1 MSRIFG
7 KVCQNGY
14 VVRNIHSAMHHWI
27 EVLGVGPWF
36 YIEDVKTDWF
46 TYRGQPS
53 EVKMSIALANS
64 GDLQIEL
71 IQPRNDAPS
80 MYRDFLSTGREGL
93 QHMSYWTEDYQ
104 GLYDRA
110 LSLGYT
116 VGHEGQIGGEKG
128 RFAYFDTE
136 SQAGAHPGTVVEIS
150 DISGTK
156 GRTFA
161 HIRRASEGWDG
172 TNPIRTFG

>member
-7 KVCQNGY
+7 NVCQNGY
-14 VVRNIHSAMHHWI
+14 VVRDIEAAMKHWI
-27 EVLGVGPWF
+27 EIMGVGPWF

-46 TYRGQPS
+46 TYRGVAS
-53 EVKMSIALANS
+53 DVKMSIALANS

-71 IQPRNDAPS
+71 IQLRNDAPS
-80 MYRDFLSTGREGL
+80 MYKDFLNAGREGL
-93 QHMSYWTEDYQ
+93 QHMSYWTQDYQ
-104 GLYDRA
+104 GLYDKA
-110 LSLGYT
+110 LELGYT
-116 VGHEGQIGGEKG
+116 VGHEGQIGGERG

-136 SQAGAHPGTVVEIS
+136 AHPGTVVEIS

-161 HIRRASEGWDG
+161 YIKAQAQGWDG
-172 TNPIRTFG
+172 TNPFRTFS